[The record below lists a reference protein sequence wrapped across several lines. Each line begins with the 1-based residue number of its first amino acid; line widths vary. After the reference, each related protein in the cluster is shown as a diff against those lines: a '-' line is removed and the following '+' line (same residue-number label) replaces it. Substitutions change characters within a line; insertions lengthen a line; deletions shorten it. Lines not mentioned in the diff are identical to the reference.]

1 MNKTIQL
8 LIADDSP
15 ADSDLVVRALRKHG
29 LNVIWQ
35 RVDTEA
41 DFIAALRPDV
51 ELVIADYSMPGFNGL
66 RALALV
72 RARSERLPFILVS
85 GALGEDAAV
94 TAMRMGASDYLLKD
108 RLTRLGSAVEHLLAE
123 AELRKERTAAL
134 AAQRESEE
142 KFQTLVALSPDA
154 VVIQQDGRIVYIN
167 RRGMELCGAAEAA
180 EVLGN
185 SLSKLFIPADQPAA
199 AAQFARQGAGHAAPE
214 VQELGIL
221 RRDGVV
227 VPVEVS
233 AVRFQHAGS
242 PALQVVIHDVSQR
255 RIAEAAR
262 EKERRRVALLADISG
277 RLVMHET
284 AGESLSGIFTALAR
298 ELNVDIFANYLV
310 SPTGDTLILESS
322 SGLTPDQ
329 RQAFAVLPFGV
340 SLCGVVA
347 ERRVRL
353 IFEDLASTH
362 ESQAVG
368 IAALGV
374 KAYAGH
380 PLIASGRLIGTA
392 SFGRKQEAFSADELR
407 LMAAVTDQVSAA
419 LERTR
424 LLQDLRAQ
432 QERFREVVEN
442 IREVFWMTDPSKSE
456 VIYIS
461 PAYEIIWGRTCESAR
476 REPRTWIDAIHP
488 EDRGRILEAAKTKQ
502 AAGTYDETYRIIR
515 PDGTQRWIQDK
526 AFPVRAEDGTV
537 LRVVGVAEDIT
548 DRKVLEEQYLKAQRL
563 EAVGQLA
570 SGIAHDLNNLLSPVM
585 MVPSFLRKKTTD
597 PRDLELLGIV
607 ENAGTR
613 GASIIRQLL
622 TFSRGYAGARITVN
636 LRQLMREMASIAR
649 ETFPRLIS
657 VEDHLPPDLWS
668 IIADGT
674 QIHQILMNLCV
685 NARDAMPGGGRL
697 TLSAQNIELTPAD
710 VAAHPG
716 VQPGRFVR
724 FEVSDTGAGMAP
736 EILQR
741 IFEPY
746 FTTKEEGKGT
756 GLGLSIVLGIVGSHH
771 GFIVANSRPG
781 EGTTFTVHL
790 PAAAV
795 PVTDIRDAIG
805 SHAPLGRGEG
815 ILLVDDEES
824 IRITYRVFLER
835 QGFRVFPARNGQH
848 ALSTFAE
855 HRDTIRLAVIDLMMP
870 VMDGQSA
877 VRLLRET
884 APDLEIVVMTGV
896 LSPEARA
903 ELTAQGVKHFL
914 MKPFPP
920 DDMTQ
925 TIFDALKGRR

>member
-85 GALGEDAAV
+85 GTLGEEAAV

-154 VVIQQDGRIVYIN
+154 VVIQQDGRIAYIN
-167 RRGMELCGAAEAA
+167 RRGMELCGATEAA
-180 EVLGN
+180 EVLGK
-185 SLSKLFIPADQPAA
+185 SLSEFFIPADQPAA
-199 AAQFARQGAGHAAPE
+199 AAQFVRQEAGDAAPE
-214 VQELGIL
+214 VQELAIL
-221 RRDGVV
+221 RRDGIIVS
-227 VPVEVS
+227 VEVS
-233 AVRFQHAGS
+233 AVRFQHAGA

-277 RLVMHET
+277 RLVLHET
-284 AGESLSGIFTALAR
+284 PSESLGGIFAELAH
-298 ELNVDIFANYLV
+298 ELNVDIFASYIV

-322 SGLTPDQ
+322 GGLTPEQ

-353 IFEDLASTH
+353 ILEELSSN

-380 PLIASGRLIGTA
+380 PLIAGGRLIGTA
-392 SFGRKQEAFSADELR
+392 SFGRKQEAFSEDELR
-407 LMAAVTDQVSAA
+407 LMTAVTDQVSAA

-424 LLQDLRAQ
+424 LLRDLRAQ

-442 IREVFWMTDPSKSE
+442 IREVFWMTDPAKSE

-461 PAYEIIWGRTCESAR
+461 TAYETIWGRTCESAR
-476 REPRTWIDAIHP
+476 RAPRTWIDAIHP

-526 AFPVRAEDGTV
+526 AFPVRAADGTV

-548 DRKVLEEQYLKAQRL
+548 DRKVLEERYLKAQRL

-585 MVPSFLRKKTTD
+585 MVPSFLRGKTTD

-622 TFSRGYAGARITVN
+622 TFSRGYAGARNTVN

-657 VEDHLPPDLWS
+657 VEDYIPPDLWS

-795 PVTDIRDAIG
+795 PVTDIRDTVG
-805 SHAPLGRGEG
+805 SNAPLGRGEG

-848 ALSTFAE
+848 ALGTFSE

-870 VMDGQSA
+870 VMDGLSA

-896 LSPEARA
+896 LYPECRA

-920 DDMTQ
+920 DDMAQ